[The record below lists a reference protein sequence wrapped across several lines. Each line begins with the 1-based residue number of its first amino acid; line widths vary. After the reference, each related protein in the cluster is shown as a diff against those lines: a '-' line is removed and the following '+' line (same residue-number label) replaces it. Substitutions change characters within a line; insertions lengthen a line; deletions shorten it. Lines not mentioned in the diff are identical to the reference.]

1 MIVTHK
7 ARELTHKINIRQE
20 TELPF
25 LIWIAVISTLIAS
38 SFGNLVVIGYT
49 IKGLAWYFPFVF
61 SILILLRSSHRVS
74 FPWYLWLP
82 WVCIVMLYLFF
93 SRYPNALQRSIMM
106 LCPVV
111 IGMAISVFP
120 IHEANLKGFR
130 KLCRNM
136 VIAFY
141 IIIILKTG
149 IYATG
154 TLPSVTGL
162 AAEVMTVALLA
173 TLFAA
178 YYAYGGRKYLLFWVG
193 LATIPIIAMT
203 RMGMV
208 AAGLT
213 LPLTFA
219 PLNFYKRLTISFAIV
234 VIGASLFYTERFQKR
249 MFYSEQ
255 GSINEV
261 RLDNPD
267 FRTTG
272 RMALWQLMDREIEE
286 KPWFG
291 HGANAQ
297 EDFIVSIVGY
307 SGQPHNDWKRLFF
320 DYGYVGTLIFGLC
333 MAIQMLHAWKKGRIT
348 DGETRILF
356 YAGASSFLPF
366 VLFML
371 TDNIILYAAFFGNL
385 QFIILGLAYASL
397 KTSMKETAMIQ
408 RQVLRTRRDPI
419 LWPRSRSSMMFSQI
433 KAYRENPKA
442 E

>member
-20 TELPF
+20 TEFPF
-25 LIWIAVISTLIAS
+25 LIWIAVVSTLIAG
-38 SFGNLVVIGYT
+38 SFGNLVVLGYT

-267 FRTTG
+267 FRT
-272 RMALWQLMDREIEE
+272 E
-286 KPWFG
+286 KLKKNRG
-291 HGANAQ
+291 LGMVQMHRK
-297 EDFIVSIVGY
+297 IL
-307 SGQPHNDWKRLFF
+307 LF
-320 DYGYVGTLIFGLC
+320 LSW
-333 MAIQMLHAWKKGRIT
+333 AILGNRIT
-348 DGETRILF
+348 IGSDFFLITDMWEHL
-356 YAGASSFLPF
+356 SS
-366 VLFML
+366 
-371 TDNIILYAAFFGNL
+371 
-385 QFIILGLAYASL
+385 AYAWLSKCYMHGKREESPMGKPVFFSMLERPLFCPLCSL
-397 KTSMKETAMIQ
+397 C
-408 RQVLRTRRDPI
+408 
-419 LWPRSRSSMMFSQI
+419 
-433 KAYRENPKA
+433 
-442 E
+442 

>member
-1 MIVTHK
+1 MK
-7 ARELTHKINIRQE
+7 FNLS
-20 TELPF
+20 F
-25 LIWIAVISTLIAS
+25 LMWIAMISTLIAS
-38 SFGNLVVIGYT
+38 SLGNLVVLGYT
-49 IKGLAWYFPFVF
+49 VKGLAWYVPFVF
-61 SILILLRSSHRVS
+61 SILILLRSPHRVS

-82 WVCIVMLYLFF
+82 WACIVMFYLSF
-93 SRYPNALQRSIMM
+93 SRHPNALQRSIMI

-120 IHEANLKGFR
+120 TREANLKSFR
-130 KLCRNM
+130 KLCQNM

-141 IIIILKTG
+141 IIVILKTG
-149 IYATG
+149 IYVTG
-154 TLPSVTGL
+154 TFPSVMAL
-162 AAEVMTVALLA
+162 AGEVMTVALLA

-178 YYAYGGRKYLLFWVG
+178 YYVYGDRKYLMFWAG
-193 LATIPIIAMT
+193 LATIPIVAMT
-203 RMGMV
+203 RMGIV

-213 LPLTFA
+213 LPLTLA
-219 PLNFYKRLTISFAIV
+219 PLKFYKRLIVFIAIV
-234 VIGASLFYTERFQKR
+234 VVGTALFYTERFQKR

-261 RLDNPD
+261 RLDNPN

-272 RMALWQLMDREIEE
+272 RMALWQLLDREIEE

-307 SGQPHNDWKRLFF
+307 SGQPHNDWKRLLF

-333 MAIQMLHAWKKGRIT
+333 MAMQMFHAWKSGRIT
-348 DGETRILF
+348 NGETRILF
-356 YAGASSFLPF
+356 YTGASSFLPL

-385 QFIILGLAYASL
+385 QFTILGLAYASL
-397 KTSMKETAMIQ
+397 RTSEKDAAWIRYQ
-408 RQVLRTRRDPI
+408 AYLSSPSKPDPSNDRVLIIPSTRR
-419 LWPRSRSSMMFSQI
+419 
-433 KAYRENPKA
+433 
-442 E
+442 